1 MKLCAEDPVSPH
13 DGRHRPVVVRHR
25 QDVLPVIRQHVIGMD
40 EIDITLF
47 QAVQEGMELGKAEA
61 VPSHVGN
68 RKIPLQPHHAA
79 GEEVE
84 SLMVPVLFAPGKE
97 ELHPEA
103 DPEKGFAPK
112 SFLLDHLI
120 EPPFRQLPH
129 RIPEGPHAGED
140 DPGGLL
146 DGFRI
151 GGDGVRPPVTDAVD
165 FGAEAYV
172 LSRPVAG
179 PREARPEHERGDARG
194 FDDTP
199 LDGWRRMLDTA
210 RAVPEDFMDW
220 HEAPGV
226 DTASYLAQPRS
237 VVGLVA
243 RLAGYEAERFAG

>member
-1 MKLCAEDPVSPH
+1 MIPPP
-13 DGRHRPVVVRHR
+13 R
-25 QDVLPVIRQHVIGMD
+25 IRRGPQTG
-40 EIDITLF
+40 
-47 QAVQEGMELGKAEA
+47 GA
-61 VPSHVGN
+61 VPVPAIRSFPDETVCRRSGFAPRWPSPARSSPSPPGCPPGYPAARDRNGRNRHNPLPGRTGGDGTGESGAGPSQVGESEN
-68 RKIPLQPHHAA
+68 PPSPHHAA

-151 GGDGVRPPVTDAVD
+151 GGDGVGKPHPLQGAADAVQ
-165 FGAEAYV
+165 
-172 LSRPVAG
+172 VA
-179 PREARPEHERGDARG
+179 
-194 FDDTP
+194 
-199 LDGWRRMLDTA
+199 
-210 RAVPEDFMDW
+210 
-220 HEAPGV
+220 
-226 DTASYLAQPRS
+226 
-237 VVGLVA
+237 
-243 RLAGYEAERFAG
+243 